1 MPLTS
6 GNVTSPRR
14 LLEEY
19 FDREDSRIE
28 ERLRDLRQIRNLLG
42 RLTESASTTSTPGI
56 EPISDEMAPTVVQR
70 LIHESSGILRNR
82 VMVVDA
88 GPALDDTTM
97 RDNQQWIAGGNVQRT
112 IYPAQALDTP
122 QGLQWLR
129 SWSTVG
135 EEQRLLP
142 EIASEYAVFGD
153 VGAVALRQWGDVA
166 SGYVLVRD
174 PLLISTLSAYFDLAW
189 EHAHAVPYAASVPG
203 DERLVELLGMGLKD
217 EAIARFLGVGLRTV
231 RRRVA
236 ALMSIHGV
244 DTRFQLGA
252 ALAATSAV
260 GSLGPTSTV
269 SSAASVGG
277 RHTR

>member
-6 GNVTSPRR
+6 ADATSPSR
-14 LLEEY
+14 LLREY
-19 FDREDSRIE
+19 ADREDLRIE
-28 ERLRDLRQIRNLLG
+28 ERLRDLAQLRDLLG
-42 RLTESASTTSTPGI
+42 RIDRTGPTASSAGG

-70 LIHESSGILRNR
+70 LIHESSGLLRNV

-88 GPALDDTTM
+88 GPALDDATM

-112 IYPAQALDTP
+112 IYPAAALDTP

-142 EIASEYAVFGD
+142 TVGSEYAVFGD
-153 VGAVALRQWGDVA
+153 VGAVALARWGDLS

-174 PLLISTLSAYFDLAW
+174 PLLIASLAAYFDLAW
-189 EHAHAVPYAASVPG
+189 EHAHAVPFSANQPG

-217 EAIARFLGVGLRTV
+217 EAIARFLGIGLRTM

-236 ALMSIHGV
+236 GLMAIHGV

-252 ALAATSAV
+252 ALAAQRSRPTRV
-260 GSLGPTSTV
+260 GS
-269 SSAASVGG
+269 
-277 RHTR
+277 RHNR

>member
-1 MPLTS
+1 MAPTS
-6 GNVTSPRR
+6 QNVTSPER

-19 FDREDSRIE
+19 FDREDVRIE
-28 ERLRDLRQIRNLLG
+28 ERLRDLGQIRQLLG
-42 RLTESASTTSTPGI
+42 RLTDASPTTPTPGV

-70 LIHESSGILRNR
+70 LLHESSGILRNL

-88 GPALDDTTM
+88 GPALDDATM
-97 RDNQQWIAGGNVQRT
+97 RDNQQWVAAGNVQRT
-112 IYPAQALDTP
+112 IYPAQALDSP

-153 VGAVALRQWGDVA
+153 VGAVALRQWGRVS
-166 SGYVLVRD
+166 SGYVLIRD
-174 PLLISTLSAYFDLAW
+174 PLLISTLAAYFDLAW
-189 EHAHAVPYAASVPG
+189 AHSHPVPRAASGPG

-252 ALAATSAV
+252 AMAAQ
-260 GSLGPTSTV
+260 GP
-269 SSAASVGG
+269 AASVGG